1 MTRLAESVIVTLT
14 SVSFPPMAI
23 DRKEQ
28 IYSTAR
34 SLFRER
40 GYPATTV
47 RDIARE
53 LNMQAGSLYA
63 HIESKEDVLWEIV
76 NRAAEQFLA
85 AAEPIA
91 ASDLSPADKL
101 RALVRAHVRLVA
113 DNLDEATIF
122 LNEWKFLGEARRA
135 SITERR
141 RRYEHLY
148 RQVIEQ
154 GIQQGQFAPTDPKMA
169 TLLVLS
175 AVNWM
180 PQWYNPSGPLSPDE
194 IADSFS
200 KLVLSGIA
208 CDDERRKTKAIR
220 STK

>member
-1 MTRLAESVIVTLT
+1 
-14 SVSFPPMAI
+14 MAV

-53 LNMQAGSLYA
+53 MNIQAGSLYS

-91 ASDLSPADKL
+91 HSARSPSEKL
-101 RALVRAHVRLVA
+101 RDLVRAHVGVVA
-113 DNLDEATIF
+113 ANLAEATIF
-122 LNEWKFLGEARRA
+122 LHDWKFLGEERRNSVA
-135 SITERR
+135 ERR
-141 RRYEHLY
+141 RRYEALY
-148 RQVIEQ
+148 REVVEQ
-154 GIQQGQFAPTDPKMA
+154 GIAQGEFAHADPKMA
-169 TLLVLS
+169 SLLVLS
-175 AVNWM
+175 AVNWL
-180 PQWYNPSGPLSPDE
+180 PQWYNPSGSLSPDE
-194 IADSFS
+194 IADRFS
-200 KLVLSGIA
+200 DLVLGGL
-208 CDDERRKTKAIR
+208 ERDARNVKRET
-220 STK
+220 

>member
-1 MTRLAESVIVTLT
+1 
-14 SVSFPPMAI
+14 MAI

-53 LNMQAGSLYA
+53 MNMQAGSLYA
-63 HIESKEDVLWEIV
+63 HIDSKEDVLWEIV
-76 NRAAEQFLA
+76 SKAADQFLA

-91 ASDLSPADKL
+91 ASDLMPTEKL
-101 RALVRAHVRLVA
+101 RELVRAHVRMLS
-113 DNLDEATIF
+113 DNLAEATIF
-122 LNEWKFLGEARRA
+122 LHEWKFLSEARRHVIA
-135 SITERR
+135 ERR
-141 RRYEHLY
+141 DRYESLY
-148 RQVIEQ
+148 RRVVEE
-154 GIQQGQFAPTDPKMA
+154 GIASGEFAPTDPKIA

-180 PQWYNPSGPLSPDE
+180 PQWYNPNGPLSPGAV
-194 IADSFS
+194 ADSFS
-200 KLVLSGIA
+200 DLVLRGLEPRSVVRGA
-208 CDDERRKTKAIR
+208 WDVGRRT
-220 STK
+220 

>member
-1 MTRLAESVIVTLT
+1 
-14 SVSFPPMAI
+14 MAV

-53 LNMQAGSLYA
+53 MNMQAGSLYA

-76 NRAAEQFLA
+76 NRAADQFLE

-91 ASDLSPADKL
+91 TSEMVPTDKL
-101 RALVRAHVRLVA
+101 RELVRAHVGVVA
-113 DNLDEATIF
+113 GNLAEATIF
-122 LNEWKFLGEARRA
+122 LHEWKFLGE
-135 SITERR
+135 ERR
-141 RRYEHLY
+141 RNIAQRRNRYESLY
-148 RQVIEQ
+148 RRVVED
-154 GIQQGQFAPTDPKMA
+154 GIASGEFAPTDPKMA

-180 PQWYNPSGPLSPDE
+180 PQWYNPAGPLSPAE
-194 IADSFS
+194 VADSFS
-200 KLVLSGIA
+200 ELVLRGL
-208 CDDERRKTKAIR
+208 EPR
-220 STK
+220 

>member
-1 MTRLAESVIVTLT
+1 
-14 SVSFPPMAI
+14 MAI
-23 DRKEQ
+23 HRKEQ

-53 LNMQAGSLYA
+53 MNIQAGSLYA

-76 NRAAEQFLA
+76 NHAADEFLA

-91 ASDLSPADKL
+91 ASDLPAPDKL
-101 RALVRAHVRLVA
+101 RSLVRTHVTGLAERLE
-113 DNLDEATIF
+113 EATIF
-122 LNEWKFLGEARRA
+122 LHEWKFLSEERRQSVA
-135 SITERR
+135 ERR
-141 RRYEHLY
+141 RRYEELY
-148 RQVIEQ
+148 RQVVEE
-154 GIQQGQFAPTDPKMA
+154 GIASGDFAPTDPKIA

-180 PQWYNPSGPLSPDE
+180 PQWYDPEGPLSPAE
-194 IADSFS
+194 VAGRFS
-200 KLVLSGIA
+200 ELVLKGL
-208 CDDERRKTKAIR
+208 EPR
-220 STK
+220 

>member
-1 MTRLAESVIVTLT
+1 
-14 SVSFPPMAI
+14 MAI

-34 SLFRER
+34 ILFRER
-40 GYPATTV
+40 GYQATTV

-53 LNMQAGSLYA
+53 MNMQAGSLYA
-63 HIESKEDVLWEIV
+63 HIDSKEDVLWEIV
-76 NRAAEQFLA
+76 NRAADQFLA

-101 RALVRAHVRLVA
+101 HALVRAHVRLVA
-113 DNLDEATIF
+113 DNLAEATTF
-122 LNEWKFLGEARRA
+122 LHEWKFLGEARRA

-141 RRYEHLY
+141 RRYEAIY

-154 GIQQGQFAPTDPKMA
+154 GIASGDFSPTDPKMA
-169 TLLVLS
+169 ALLVLS

-180 PQWYNPSGPLSPDE
+180 PQWYNPSGHLSPEE
-194 IADSFS
+194 IADSFCD
-200 KLVLSGIA
+200 LVQSGISQ
-208 CDDERRKTKAIR
+208 RRQD
-220 STK
+220 

>member
-1 MTRLAESVIVTLT
+1 
-14 SVSFPPMAI
+14 MAI

-40 GYPATTV
+40 GYQATTV

-53 LNMQAGSLYA
+53 MNMQAGSLYA
-63 HIESKEDVLWEIV
+63 HIDSKEDVLWEIV
-76 NRAAEQFLA
+76 NRAAEQFLD

-91 ASDLSPADKL
+91 VSNRRPVDKL

-113 DNLDEATIF
+113 GNLAEATIF
-122 LNEWKFLGEARRA
+122 LQEWKFLGEERRA
-135 SITERR
+135 SVTARR
-141 RRYEHLY
+141 RRYEGFY

-154 GIQQGQFAPTDPKMA
+154 GIESGDFAPIDPKMA
-169 TLLVLS
+169 TLMVLS

-180 PQWYNPSGPLSPDE
+180 PQWYNPSGSLSPEE
-194 IADSFS
+194 IADKFCD
-200 KLVLSGIA
+200 LVLLGIQGQ
-208 CDDERRKTKAIR
+208 EPEVG
-220 STK
+220 

>member
-1 MTRLAESVIVTLT
+1 
-14 SVSFPPMAI
+14 MAL

-53 LNMQAGSLYA
+53 MNMQAGSLYA

-76 NRAAEQFLA
+76 NRAADQFLA
-85 AAEPIA
+85 GAEPIA
-91 ASDLSPADKL
+91 TSGLRPTEKL
-101 RALVRAHVRLVA
+101 RELVRAHVGMVA
-113 DNLDEATIF
+113 TNLAEATIF
-122 LNEWKFLGEARRA
+122 LHEWKFLGE
-135 SITERR
+135 ERR
-141 RRYEHLY
+141 RNIAERRNRYESLY
-148 RQVIEQ
+148 RHVVEE
-154 GIQQGQFAPTDPKMA
+154 GIASGEFAPTDPKMA

-180 PQWYNPSGPLSPDE
+180 PQWYNPSGPLSPAE
-194 IADSFS
+194 VADSFS
-200 KLVLSGIA
+200 ELVLRGL
-208 CDDERRKTKAIR
+208 EPR
-220 STK
+220 

>member
-1 MTRLAESVIVTLT
+1 
-14 SVSFPPMAI
+14 MAV

-53 LNMQAGSLYA
+53 MNMQAGSLYA

-76 NRAAEQFLA
+76 NRAASQFLES
-85 AAEPIA
+85 AEPIA
-91 ASDLSPADKL
+91 ASDLRPTEKL
-101 RALVRAHVRLVA
+101 RELVRAHVRMVA
-113 DNLDEATIF
+113 ANLAEATIF
-122 LNEWKFLGEARRA
+122 LHEWKFLGEKRRQEIA
-135 SITERR
+135 ERR
-141 RRYEHLY
+141 NRYESLY
-148 RQVIEQ
+148 RHVVEE
-154 GIQQGQFAPTDPKMA
+154 GIASGEFAPTDPKMA

-180 PQWYNPSGPLSPDE
+180 PQWYNPAGPLSPAE
-194 IADSFS
+194 VADSFIG
-200 KLVLSGIA
+200 LVLRGL
-208 CDDERRKTKAIR
+208 EPRG
-220 STK
+220 